1 MNIKTLVKEIAKLER
16 SSDVLKL
23 KLLKRQLAAEKKGP
37 ADAVKNSIGVNENG
51 FTRFKHKPS
60 NLIVTFRDTKEIIGS
75 INWEGQRW
83 DWGMTFR
90 TPSPE
95 IQKVVKINPIF

>member
-1 MNIKTLVKEIAKLER
+1 MDIKTLVKEIANLER

-51 FTRFKHKPS
+51 FTRFKNKPS
-60 NLIVTFRDTKEIIGS
+60 NLIVTSRDAGKIIGS

-83 DWGMTFR
+83 DWGLTVR

-95 IQKVVKINPIF
+95 IQKVLTINPFI

>member
-1 MNIKTLVKEIAKLER
+1 MNIKTLVNEIAKLER

-37 ADAVKNSIGVNENG
+37 ADAVK
-51 FTRFKHKPS
+51 HKPS
-60 NLIVTFRDTKEIIGS
+60 NLIVTSRDAGKIIGS

-83 DWGMTFR
+83 DWGLTVR

-95 IQKVVKINPIF
+95 IQKVLTINPFI